1 MRRALFTLLSL
12 AVLLAVLVVGTVIAH
27 LLLIRATAPK
37 TFDDLRGR
45 LLDEIPSVMERH
57 DVPGV
62 AVALVHRGDVALVR
76 GYGSADTDSNAP
88 VTEDTVFQAGSLS
101 KPVSAWGVMRLVQEG
116 RVDLDAPVFRYLTR
130 WRLPPSR
137 FDPTG
142 VTVRRLLSHTA
153 GLSVSGY
160 LGYDPQVALP
170 PLETQLATGPDAAD
184 GNGEVR
190 VAYPP
195 GEEVHYSGG
204 GYTVLQ
210 LLVEELSG
218 QSFAAYMQENVLNPL
233 RMLNST
239 FEPAPRGDPRSGH
252 SVRRRGRCPA
262 ALPLR
267 RQGCRGPVYDGF

>member
-1 MRRALFTLLSL
+1 
-12 AVLLAVLVVGTVIAH
+12 
-27 LLLIRATAPK
+27 
-37 TFDDLRGR
+37 
-45 LLDEIPSVMERH
+45 
-57 DVPGV
+57 
-62 AVALVHRGDVALVR
+62 
-76 GYGSADTDSNAP
+76 
-88 VTEDTVFQAGSLS
+88 
-101 KPVSAWGVMRLVQEG
+101 
-116 RVDLDAPVFRYLTR
+116 LTR

-218 QSFAAYMQENVLNPL
+218 
-233 RMLNST
+233 
-239 FEPAPRGDPRSGH
+239 
-252 SVRRRGRCPA
+252 
-262 ALPLR
+262 
-267 RQGCRGPVYDGF
+267 